1 MDSSQIL
8 DIVKIIWPIF
18 VLQFG
23 LEIFALID
31 LLKRKSVKSLSK
43 PIWLIIILVGE
54 IFGCVAYFVFGRGE
68 E

>member
-1 MDSSQIL
+1 MNSSQIL